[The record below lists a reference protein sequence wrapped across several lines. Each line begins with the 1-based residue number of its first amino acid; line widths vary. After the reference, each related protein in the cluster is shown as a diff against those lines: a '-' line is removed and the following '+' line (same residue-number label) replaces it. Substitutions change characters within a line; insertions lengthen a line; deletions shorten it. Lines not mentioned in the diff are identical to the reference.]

1 MVLVGPAAAH
11 YEMDEEGL
19 RAGTEGGTYTV
30 RARPGEAGESFA
42 RLGVSLRRLVA
53 ESGADPEAIGY
64 VVVPRP
70 DGTNAYLPGAD
81 LAEPPPFE
89 GGLPVL
95 VSADSGCIRF
105 LRPATGP
112 EDANGEDNIAS
123 CGASLTIGV
132 RDGNLLTVRASAS
145 DPIPEAGET
154 VSFEAT
160 AEGAKA
166 GETIEGYRWSFGD
179 GTSAEGAAVA
189 HAFTA
194 AGSYK
199 VTVTASGSEE
209 SGGESAP
216 LTIVV
221 GNPATTPAGTGTGA
235 ATTQKKKNEAGAGSR
250 GGHRRERGRERGRAE
265 LHRGSRSSD
274 PLPHELRGGSV
285 EGPTIGPAGRRPR
298 RRRRKPKSLRSFPRP
313 KLTRRRVSLRRCR
326 SANLKLG
333 RKRRA
338 RAKRSLRVGWW
349 KDGWWPTSST
359 PSAAAPRGAA
369 GAGGASTALAAAP
382 ANGARSVP
390 VTAVLAAMLL
400 AAGGAFE
407 WRRQGKGRRQR

>member
-19 RAGTEGGTYTV
+19 RAGTEGGTYAV
-30 RARPGEAGESFA
+30 RARPGEAGESFT

-70 DGTNAYLPGAD
+70 DGTDAYLPGAD

-145 DPIPEAGET
+145 DPTPDAAET

-235 ATTQKKKNEAGAGSR
+235 ATTQKKKNESG
-250 GGHRRERGRERGRAE
+250 RRQPGRHAKGTRGRERGRAE
-265 LHRGSRSSD
+265 LSPEDRSSD

-298 RRRRKPKSLRSFPRP
+298 RRRRKTKSLRSFTRP
-313 KLTRRRVSLRRCR
+313 KLTRRRVRPRRRR
-326 SANLKLG
+326 SANPKLG

-338 RAKRSLRVGWW
+338 KAKRSLRVGWW

-359 PSAAAPRGAA
+359 RARRRRGVRPARAGHLPRWLPRLRTAP
-369 GAGGASTALAAAP
+369 
-382 ANGARSVP
+382 
-390 VTAVLAAMLL
+390 
-400 AAGGAFE
+400 
-407 WRRQGKGRRQR
+407 GRCR